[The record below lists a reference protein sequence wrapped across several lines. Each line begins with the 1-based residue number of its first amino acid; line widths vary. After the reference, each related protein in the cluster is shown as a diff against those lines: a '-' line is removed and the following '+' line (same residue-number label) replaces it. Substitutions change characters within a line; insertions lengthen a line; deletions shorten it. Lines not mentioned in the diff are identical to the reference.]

1 MALNFNQMNNPSS
14 LIQSGIQKQV
24 KPSVG
29 NRIYNGFSSSPHVGG
44 GLNKTGYQKRDQ
56 EQANKK
62 LLIRRQQEGF
72 K

>member
-1 MALNFNQMNNPSS
+1 MLNFNQSQNPQAG
-14 LIQSGIQKQV
+14 IQSGIQKQV
-24 KPSVG
+24 KASVG
-29 NRIYNGFSSSPHVGG
+29 SRIYNGFSNSPHVGG

>member
-1 MALNFNQMNNPSS
+1 MMNFQQMSNPQSG
-14 LIQSGIQKQV
+14 IQSGIQKQV
-24 KPSVG
+24 KASVG
-29 NRIYNGFSSSPHVGG
+29 NRIYNGFSNSPHVGG
-44 GLNKTGYQKRDQ
+44 GLDKTGYQKRDQ